1 MKQENMAA
9 IVGATIGLFTG
20 LALGQSKIQKQ
31 RELKKQQALEIAR
44 LKLEADTLDAKIAEL
59 ASAKI
64 EPKVIE
70 QARKTLEEACDLY
83 WQENNLAE
91 DICPE
96 VVAELKRSG
105 KWLESEEDAEKYF
118 TK

>member
-1 MKQENMAA
+1 MKQENIAA
-9 IVGATIGLFTG
+9 IVAGTIGLFTG

-31 RELKKQQALEIAR
+31 RELEKQQAFEIAR

-59 ASAKI
+59 TSAKI

-83 WQENNLAE
+83 WQEHASAE
-91 DICPE
+91 VICPE
-96 VVAELKRSG
+96 VVAELKRRG
-105 KWLESEEDAEKYF
+105 KWLESEEDLEKYF
-118 TK
+118 TE

>member
-1 MKQENMAA
+1 MKKENMAA
-9 IVGATIGLFTG
+9 IVGGTIGLFTG

-70 QARKTLEEACDLY
+70 QARKTLEEACNLY
-83 WQENNLAE
+83 WQENDSAE
-91 DICPE
+91 AICPE
-96 VVAELKRSG
+96 VVAELKRRG

-118 TK
+118 TE

>member
-9 IVGATIGLFTG
+9 IVGGTIGLFTG

-70 QARKTLEEACDLY
+70 QARKTLEETCNLY
-83 WQENNLAE
+83 WQENDPAE

-96 VVAELKRSG
+96 VVAELKRRG
-105 KWLESEEDAEKYF
+105 KWLESEEDLEKYF
-118 TK
+118 TE

>member
-9 IVGATIGLFTG
+9 IVGVTIGLFTG

-70 QARKTLEEACDLY
+70 YLDKVMFMDQGVVVEQGTPDLVFNQSQNKRLSSFLE
-83 WQENNLAE
+83 
-91 DICPE
+91 
-96 VVAELKRSG
+96 RFSR
-105 KWLESEEDAEKYF
+105 
-118 TK
+118 T